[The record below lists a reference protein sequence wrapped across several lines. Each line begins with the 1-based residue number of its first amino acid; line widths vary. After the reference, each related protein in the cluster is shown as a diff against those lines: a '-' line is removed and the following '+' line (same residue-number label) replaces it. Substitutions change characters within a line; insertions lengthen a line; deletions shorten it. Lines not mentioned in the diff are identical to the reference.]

1 MMRECSQ
8 CHKPYTVQEFVKE
21 ESKGMEAERKALGL
35 QGVRFLYYTCRDCGH
50 ADIFV
55 DVHPLQAET
64 EEAYRVRRAELEAAV
79 QQLEGANTGITLIE
93 R

>member
-1 MMRECSQ
+1 MMRACSH

-35 QGVRFLYYTCRDCGH
+35 EGVRFLYYTCQDCGH
-50 ADIFV
+50 PDIFV
-55 DVHPLQAET
+55 DVHPLQDET
-64 EEAYRVRRAELEAAV
+64 EEAYRTRRAELEAAV
-79 QQLEGANTGITLIE
+79 QQVEGATTGVTLTE

>member
-35 QGVRFLYYTCRDCGH
+35 EGVRFLYYTCHECGH

-55 DVHPLQAET
+55 DVHPLESET

-79 QQLEGANTGITLIE
+79 QQMEGANTGVTLTE